1 MQPVPERL
9 HVLLQLGTNG
19 VAVSALGISRYRL
32 SQHTVVLQ
40 YGALYCRSRGSEKFL
55 RCERPN
61 DLCVCRSDRQLC
73 PSMLAPCSKPRQ
85 HAFSFHWL
93 RWSSTVCAVWV
104 CDDQAHE
111 RSVSRYA

>member
-40 YGALYCRSRGSEKFL
+40 YGALYCTGVADL
-55 RCERPN
+55 RNFSDVN
-61 DLCVCRSDRQLC
+61 DLGVCRSDRQLC

-111 RSVSRYA
+111 RSVTVSRYA

>member
-40 YGALYCRSRGSEKFL
+40 YGALYRTVGVADL
-55 RCERPN
+55 RNFSDVN
-61 DLCVCRSDRQLC
+61 DLTTYAFADRIVNSAPACLLLAANQG
-73 PSMLAPCSKPRQ
+73 SMLSR
-85 HAFSFHWL
+85 
-93 RWSSTVCAVWV
+93 STG
-104 CDDQAHE
+104 
-111 RSVSRYA
+111 